1 MAPLEDGMQNR
12 HSKSEF
18 IALLAFLI
26 VATLVLTNGFVARI
40 SAQGKDVDVFA
51 KIQPIGDVLGII
63 LDEYVR
69 VPDIDK
75 VVEGALVGM
84 MNSLDNHS
92 SYISAEAFQIMKEE
106 TRGEFEGIGVSIRFD
121 DEKNIIVYQ
130 PLADSPAAKAGI
142 QPGDIIFKVD
152 GVATTGMALEEVAKR
167 IRGPRDSVVRVTVAR
182 RRENAEPQ
190 IVDYTIKRGNIPLDS
205 IKEARML
212 PSGFAYVRVSDFKDT
227 TAKDLAKNVAH
238 FLEKDMKGL
247 ILDLRW
253 NPGGLLP
260 ASKDVCE
267 LFLPK
272 NSLVTYTQGRKTGH
286 GSLTENMKLYTEKEP
301 MIPAGL
307 PIIVLT
313 NGDTASC
320 SEIVTGALQFYS
332 RAIVLGEKTYG
343 KGSVQTI
350 IPISRPANAALR
362 LTTALYYTPA
372 EVTID
377 SEGIKPDIEAPL
389 TRDEQRALVEQ
400 MFSSIKTDATK
411 LNQQN
416 HGAITGDEAT
426 DKTTEDKQLQRAV
439 EILQEDPVFDNL
451 IKKYHRDTHET
462 QVAAPPEK
470 VLRQGPHAETHGSD
484 DGDAIVAPAP
494 APAPPAPDAPPA
506 PAPENK

>member
-1 MAPLEDGMQNR
+1 MQHR
-12 HSKSEF
+12 QSKSEF

-69 VPDIDK
+69 PPDIDK

-84 MNSLDNHS
+84 LNALDRHS
-92 SYISAEAFQIMKEE
+92 SFISEDAFKIMREE

-121 DEKNIIVYQ
+121 DDKNIIVYQ

-142 QPGDIIFKVD
+142 LSGDIIYKVD
-152 GVATTGMALEEVAKR
+152 GVSTAGMALEEVAKR
-167 IRGPRDSVVRVTVAR
+167 IRGPRDSVVRITVAR
-182 RRENAEPQ
+182 KRENAEPQ
-190 IVDYTIKRGNIPLDS
+190 IIDYTIKRGNIPIES
-205 IKEARML
+205 IKEARLL

-227 TAKDLAKNVAH
+227 TAKDLSKRISG
-238 FLEKDMKGL
+238 FLEKNMKGL

-272 NSLVTYTQGRKTGH
+272 NSLVTYTQGRKTGRS
-286 GSLTENMKLYTEKEP
+286 SLTENMKLYTEKDP
-301 MIPAGL
+301 LVPLGL
-307 PIIVLT
+307 PIVVLV
-313 NGDTASC
+313 NEETASC

-332 RAIVLGEKTYG
+332 RAIVVGVKTYG

-350 IPISRPANAALR
+350 IPLSRPPNTALR

-377 SEGIKPDIEAPL
+377 SEGIKPDVEVPFSKE
-389 TRDEQRALVEQ
+389 EQRALVEQ
-400 MFSSIKTDATK
+400 MFESVKTDASM

-416 HGAITGDEAT
+416 HGTITGNEASE
-426 DKTTEDKQLQRAV
+426 KTAEDKQLQRAV

-451 IKKYHRDTHET
+451 IKKYHKDTHET
-462 QVAAPPEK
+462 QVAAPADRI
-470 VLRQGPHAETHGSD
+470 LQQGPHADKD
-484 DGDAIVAPAP
+484 DAAVVVSPEN
-494 APAPPAPDAPPA
+494 PPAP
-506 PAPENK
+506 EKK